1 MTHYDRLKRK
11 RLGDVLVD
19 EGFVS
24 GEAAIAALQEQQ
36 GTSAL
41 LSDILME
48 NRALSDYDLARVI
61 VEHYQAPYID
71 LQGYTLH
78 KDLIACFPG
87 PLLHRAKVLPLDR
100 FGNQICF
107 VCQEVPS
114 EEVAA
119 MLGEEAPGGMFFCVA
134 SAHEIRQRLAEYVP
148 QKPEDERA
156 AEEAGP
162 ELGLTGKLED
172 DPAWQGLFDVAND
185 SILHEIEDVEGE

>member
-1 MTHYDRLKRK
+1 MTHYDRLRRK

-24 GEAAIAALQEQQ
+24 GETVIAALREQQ
-36 GTSAL
+36 RTGAL

-48 NRALSDYDLARVI
+48 SREITDYDLARAI
-61 VEHYQAPYID
+61 VEHYQAPFID

-87 PLLHRAKVLPLDR
+87 ALLHQARVLPLDH
-100 FGNQICF
+100 FGDQVCF

-119 MLGEEAPGGMFFCVA
+119 MLGEQATGGMFFCVA
-134 SAHEIRQRLAEYVP
+134 SAHEIRERLAEYVP
-148 QKPEDERA
+148 IDTEEDAEPAPGA
-156 AEEAGP
+156 ALIP
-162 ELGLTGKLED
+162 SGKLEED
-172 DPAWQGLFDVAND
+172 AAWKGLFDDAND
-185 SILHEIEDVEGE
+185 SILHEIEEVEGE